1 MAIWE
6 RAHIFITPN
15 KREHMNHWT
24 FSFKSPLQSGVFQ
37 GRQKRFFAHI
47 QTEDGELMA
56 HLPNT
61 GSLRSVNQKGLP
73 CLYSLSD
80 DPERKLPATLE
91 AIRSP
96 QGVWVGV
103 NTQTPNRLVKQMI
116 QSKVKSEWSLYDQYK
131 PEFKISS
138 DSRLDFALW
147 KQVEENKK
155 HFIEIKNVTLM
166 EESGGHKQVMFPD
179 AVTERGQKHLKS
191 MMNLLDE
198 GHTCE
203 LVFFIQRDD
212 GDFFK
217 VASHIDF
224 EYASLL
230 KEAQERGMLITP
242 LKMSVCENQI
252 CINLQPM
259 EIRW

>member
-1 MAIWE
+1 
-6 RAHIFITPN
+6 
-15 KREHMNHWT
+15 MNQWT
-24 FSFKSPLQSGVFQ
+24 FSFKAPLHAGVFQ
-37 GRQKRFFAHI
+37 GRQKRFFAQI
-47 QTEDGELMA
+47 WTQDGEFMA

-61 GSLRSVNQKGLP
+61 GSLRGVNQKGLP

-80 DPERKLPATLE
+80 DPERQLPATLE
-91 AIRSP
+91 AIQSP

-103 NTQTPNRLVKQMI
+103 NTQTPNRVVKRMI
-116 QSKVKSEWSLYDQYK
+116 QSKIKPDWSTYDQFK
-131 PEFKISS
+131 PEFKISAE
-138 DSRLDFALW
+138 SRLDFALW
-147 KQVEENKK
+147 KQSDESKK

-166 EESGGHKQVMFPD
+166 EELGGEKQVMFPD
-179 AVTERGQKHLKS
+179 AVTERGQKHLKN
-191 MMNLLDE
+191 MMNLLRE

-203 LVFFIQRDD
+203 LVFFVQRDD

-230 KEAQERGMLITP
+230 REAQGCGLLITP
-242 LKMSVCENQI
+242 LKMTVCENQI
-252 CINLQPM
+252 CIDLIPM